1 MESNKYEC
9 RICIQEAVEPVVTSC
24 GHMFCWSCIDK
35 WLNRNLPQLLCPVC
49 KAGIS
54 KETLIPLYLN
64 EETKDPRSE
73 TPRPQA
79 HREEPKENP
88 KYSRLGGLG
97 GMNLGVAPSFSG
109 VINSINTMNHN
120 DQRAD
125 FMSKL
130 MLLIGLV
137 ILMSVL
143 I

>member
-9 RICIQEAVEPVVTSC
+9 RICIQEAIEPVVTSC

-35 WLNRNLPQLLCPVC
+35 WLNQNLPQLLCPVC
-49 KAGIS
+49 KSGIS
-54 KETLIPLYLN
+54 KSTLIPLYLN

-73 TPRPQA
+73 NPRPKA
-79 HREEPKENP
+79 NREEAKENP
-88 KYSRLGGLG
+88 KFSRLGG
-97 GMNLGVAPSFSG
+97 MNFGVTPSFSG

-125 FMSKL
+125 IMSKL

-137 ILMSVL
+137 ILLSVL